1 MKKPLLFLLVTV
13 FCTAYSQNEV
23 MGDHTLLH
31 HSSAELIRIVGQP
44 FEIKPF
50 HEGKLYTYIVKYG
63 FIGYMFRNDS
73 LLRINYT
80 SYFKTKAE
88 AKRLYDS
95 VIGDFQAEGFT
106 IYSKRKDC
114 VYLQLSNFGVAMCIG
129 NYEKMFTVNEN
140 IYSLIEE

>member
-1 MKKPLLFLLVTV
+1 MIKSVLFIILAVTYP
-13 FCTAYSQNEV
+13 TYSQGEI
-23 MGDHTLLH
+23 MGDHTWLYY
-31 HSSAELIRIVGQP
+31 SPAEVTSIIGPP
-44 FEIKPF
+44 FDIKPF
-50 HEGKLYTYIVKYG
+50 HEGKLYSYKVKYG

-88 AKRLYDS
+88 AKRLYNS